1 MSSRVVVR
9 PQAEAELLAARDWYD
24 AQRTGRGQ
32 QFVDEVGEAMR
43 AVATRPLS
51 FPKVHGEVR
60 RTILRR
66 FPYGVFFR
74 TTEAEVIILGIVHGR
89 RHPRL
94 WRSRQ

>member
-1 MSSRVVVR
+1 MNSRLVVR

-24 AQRTGRGQ
+24 AQRAGLGRR
-32 QFVDEVGEAMR
+32 FVDEVGEAMQ
-43 AVATRPLS
+43 AVAARPLS
-51 FPKVHGEVR
+51 FPKVHGEIR
-60 RTILRR
+60 RAILRR

-74 TTEAEVIILGIVHGR
+74 TTPAEVIILGVIHGR